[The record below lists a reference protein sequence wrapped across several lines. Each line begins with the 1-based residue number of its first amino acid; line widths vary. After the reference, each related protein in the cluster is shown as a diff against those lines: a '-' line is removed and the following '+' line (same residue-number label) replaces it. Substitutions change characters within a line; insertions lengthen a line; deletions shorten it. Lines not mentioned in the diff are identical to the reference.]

1 MSLGPLESLRQVA
14 PFMDPRVGFRLF
26 RAGAVTPRRA
36 AAACGVVPWV
46 LGRGPTLGIVSQI
59 NGKAEPGKA
68 ALHDRSGTLTWR
80 ELDRR
85 TNQVAN
91 VLARRGVSAE
101 DTVATLLR
109 NGREQVETVLACQ
122 KLGVAVA
129 PLNTW
134 AKPRELARTLERAEP
149 AVLIFDPRHFDQV
162 KQAAGSAEMI
172 PVGQPYED
180 ELAMA
185 GSSPRFPVTLD
196 RGQARIIIHTSGTTG
211 TPKAAA
217 RSAASAGPV
226 ALVGLLGIVPY
237 RSDDVILCPAPL
249 FHSFGLLSVSMAAL
263 LVRFVRPLLSRTSKA
278 PASAG

>member
-101 DTVATLLR
+101 DTVATLLLTCLVFLALGWTNPDPYFVTALSIGGIVCIAAS
-109 NGREQVETVLACQ
+109 NG
-122 KLGVAVA
+122 GN
-129 PLNTW
+129 NT
-134 AKPRELARTLERAEP
+134 A
-149 AVLIFDPRHFDQV
+149 FDPTRF
-162 KQAAGSAEMI
+162 AANRT
-172 PVGQPYED
+172 
-180 ELAMA
+180 
-185 GSSPRFPVTLD
+185 RF
-196 RGQARIIIHTSGTTG
+196 R
-211 TPKAAA
+211 
-217 RSAASAGPV
+217 
-226 ALVGLLGIVPY
+226 
-237 RSDDVILCPAPL
+237 AP
-249 FHSFGLLSVSMAAL
+249 
-263 LVRFVRPLLSRTSKA
+263 TY
-278 PASAG
+278 